1 LPVLFAACS
10 LQNKKKSVILS
21 EAIDGRIVNG
31 AVEGPAV
38 ALATALAVVRP
49 FVVISQGSAFVFAVA
64 SR

>member
-49 FVVISQGSAFVFAVA
+49 FVVIP
-64 SR
+64 